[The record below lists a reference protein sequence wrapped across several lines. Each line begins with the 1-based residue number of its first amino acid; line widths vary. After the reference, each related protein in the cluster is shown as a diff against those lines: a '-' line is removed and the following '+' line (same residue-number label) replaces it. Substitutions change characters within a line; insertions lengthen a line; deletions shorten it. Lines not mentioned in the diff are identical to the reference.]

1 MIKELIRRRVPQ
13 ILGSYL
19 VAGTSLVL
27 FVEYLVD
34 KYNLPI
40 FFPTLA
46 LIMILGILPSVIII
60 AYFHGAPGKDEWT
73 KIEKFGIPLNI
84 LFIGLLILLSYKSNI
99 ISSDLPKYASKRI
112 FLSKILSSEFSKNN
126 FDLLEVLKL
135 VVDDP
140 ETRELL
146 NKENVNLK
154 KISSEDNSTFY
165 DEIISNLHPNIS
177 SYELLNHY
185 DYKDHSNSSGITVY
199 DYNELSIYNFLK
211 SSIGV
216 GENMQVIFDQYYS
229 GSIF

>member
-99 ISSDLPKYASKRI
+99 ISSDLPKSSSKRI
-112 FLSKILSSEFSKNN
+112 FLSKILSSDFSKNN
-126 FDLLEVLKL
+126 FDLLGFLRVLA
-135 VVDDP
+135 DDS
-140 ETRELL
+140 ETKELL
-146 NKENVNLK
+146 NKDNINLK
-154 KISSEDNSTFY
+154 NISIEEKSSFY
-165 DEIISNLHPNIS
+165 DEIITNLHSNIAN
-177 SYELLNHY
+177 YELLNHY
-185 DYKDHSNSSGITVY
+185 DYENHSNSSGVTIF
-199 DYNELSIYNFLK
+199 DYNELSIYEFLRM
-211 SSIGV
+211 V
-216 GENMQVIFDQYYS
+216 LIFLAL
-229 GSIF
+229 II